1 MLVKEEPD
9 VAAPVDATDST
20 PHAAADLIPTDKSN
34 SGLIASILNQI
45 WQDWTNSLCPV
56 FGLIFSDQ
64 THTPRPA
71 FLGSPDKVESLV
83 CTPPPRDRGW
93 DVKP

>member
-34 SGLIASILNQI
+34 SGLIASIWNQI
-45 WQDWTNSLCPV
+45 
-56 FGLIFSDQ
+56 
-64 THTPRPA
+64 
-71 FLGSPDKVESLV
+71 
-83 CTPPPRDRGW
+83 
-93 DVKP
+93 